1 MRITL
6 PLLFVVLAA
15 VAAVAPAAPPSTG
28 PEATATAADT
38 ATDRVEDFS
47 HTFATQRELFDAVAA
62 AVSSGD
68 ADAMRR
74 LAVTEEEFRDLV
86 WPTLD
91 VAKLPNSNF
100 TWEFVWSQHQLKHDK
115 CLLRTSH
122 DLGGID
128 FDIIDVSFLGA
139 TSDHGIFKIHRD
151 SEARIMRPDG
161 TRESMQLFGS
171 VLETDDGRY
180 KIYSFIND

>member
-1 MRITL
+1 MRITI
-6 PLLFVVLAA
+6 PLTFVVLAA
-15 VAAVAPAAPPSTG
+15 VAAGASATPPATET
-28 PEATATAADT
+28 EATVAAAEMT
-38 ATDRVEDFS
+38 TDRVEGFS
-47 HTFATQRELFDAVAA
+47 HTFATQRELYDAVAA

-68 ADAMRR
+68 ADVMRR
-74 LAVTEEEFRDLV
+74 MAVTEEEFRDLV

-100 TWEFVWSQHQLKHDK
+100 TWEFVWSQHQLKHEK

-128 FDIIDVSFLGA
+128 FDIVDVSFLGA
-139 TSDHGIFKIHRD
+139 TSDHGSFKIHRD
-151 SEARIMRPDG
+151 SEAKIVRPDG
-161 TRESMQLFGS
+161 TRESLQLFGS
-171 VLETDDGRY
+171 VLETDDGHY